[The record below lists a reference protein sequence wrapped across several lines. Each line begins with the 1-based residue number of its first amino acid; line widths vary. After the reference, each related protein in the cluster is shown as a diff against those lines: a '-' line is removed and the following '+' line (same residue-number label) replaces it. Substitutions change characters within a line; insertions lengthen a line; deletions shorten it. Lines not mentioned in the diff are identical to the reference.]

1 MINQETISIA
11 PLRGITNGTFRD
23 IYASLF
29 DGVDYALAPFVS
41 ATSGD
46 KVNLS
51 VLKDILPENNKNM
64 TIIPQVIG
72 ANPDDVKMMFEVI
85 HQKLGY
91 DTININMGCPHRPIV
106 SKGRG
111 SGFLKKPDSIW
122 RMLDKLFDNSNF
134 HVTVK
139 TRLGYDDPEQ
149 IVDLIPKFNNYPIK
163 ELILHTRTATQMYKG
178 NTYPE
183 TFAKCMETSEIPLVY
198 NGDIFCLD
206 DYKKLKSTIPGC
218 NSWMIGRGVVLNP
231 FLPQE
236 IKTGKLFSQTDKIK
250 AIYDLHNALYQ
261 EYSKILFGPAHLLGK
276 MKEYWLYMSENLPNG
291 SKLLTNIRQAKTPE
305 HYEKIINKFFQN

>member
-1 MINQETISIA
+1 MTGYQTISIA

-23 IYASLF
+23 VYASLF
-29 DGVDYALAPFVS
+29 NGVDYALAPFVS
-41 ATSGD
+41 ATSGN

-51 VLKDILPENNKNM
+51 VLKDILPEKNKNM
-64 TIIPQVIG
+64 PTIPQVIG
-72 ANPDDVKMMFEVI
+72 ANPDDVQMMLQVI
-85 HQKLGY
+85 HRELGY

-122 RMLDKLFDNSNF
+122 RMLDRLFEDADF
-134 HVTVK
+134 DITVK
-139 TRLGYDDPEQ
+139 TRLGYENPEQ
-149 IVDLIPKFNNYPIK
+149 ILDLIPKFNNYPIK

-183 TFAKCMETSEIPLVY
+183 IFAKCMEISNIPLVY
-198 NGDIFCLD
+198 NGDIFCLE
-206 DYKKLKSTIPGC
+206 DYKKLETTLPEC
-218 NSWMIGRGVVLNP
+218 NSWMIGRGVVSNP

-236 IKTGKLFSQTDKIK
+236 IKTGKVFSQAEKTK
-250 AIYDLHNALYQ
+250 AIYNLHNALYQ
-261 EYSKILFGPAHLLGK
+261 EYSEILFGPAHLLGK

-291 SKLLTNIRQAKTPE
+291 RKLLTNIRQAKTPK
-305 HYEKIINKFFQN
+305 HYEDIVNSSFQN